1 MLVRFILSKEKYL
14 LYRDV
19 ELDHLPMKGVLYSIN
34 FPKDPDPCIRIC
46 EATSVSVSIDVS
58 VMTIAA
64 ELVHDEPIPRVFVR
78 LVEVG
83 KLN

>member
-1 MLVRFILSKEKYL
+1 MLSKEKYM

-19 ELDHLPMKGVLYSIN
+19 ELDHFPVKGVEYSIN
-34 FPKDPDPCIRIC
+34 FPPDPCIRVC
-46 EATSVSVSIDVS
+46 EATNVSVSIDVN
-58 VMTIAA
+58 VTTLAT

-83 KLN
+83 RLS